1 MFPGLVASRG
11 EITEAIIGA
20 AMEVNRAL
28 GPGLL
33 ESAYRQ
39 WLCHE
44 LQLRGV
50 PFVCERQ
57 LPVTYKGLR
66 LDCGHRVDLIVAEA
80 VVVELKT
87 VDRLAPLHDA
97 QLLTYVLPGG
107 WNLGLLINFNVA
119 LQRNGIHRRV
129 LGLEE

>member
-1 MFPGLVASRG
+1 MAIN

-97 QLLTYVLPGG
+97 QLLTYLLPGG

>member
-1 MFPGLVASRG
+1 
-11 EITEAIIGA
+11 
-20 AMEVNRAL
+20 MEVNRAL

-66 LDCGHRVDLIVAEA
+66 LDCGHRVDLIIAEA
-80 VVVELKT
+80 VVVEYT
-87 VDRLAPLHDA
+87 
-97 QLLTYVLPGG
+97 VLPPVTSPAEALAEGAPRLHPKG
-107 WNLGLLINFNVA
+107 NLLSTSSQEGARQLPGA
-119 LQRNGIHRRV
+119 RRSASV
-129 LGLEE
+129 SSTKVSSLY

>member
-50 PFVCERQ
+50 PFVCERP

-87 VDRLAPLHDA
+87 VDRLRRFM
-97 QLLTYVLPGG
+97 TRNFLPTRAWVVGS
-107 WNLGLLINFNVA
+107 WAF
-119 LQRNGIHRRV
+119 
-129 LGLEE
+129 